1 MVAAGTPI
9 RLIHENGDFTE
20 LDATS
25 ITLETVRKAN
35 SSSIPFGGGG
45 RWNFDLNLQNA
56 EIMIDG
62 IFTDDN
68 TTFGGTEAFATF
80 NCLNTKPITF
90 IGGIKWLYKTN
101 LNKVFGAVNV
111 NNNLT
116 NGNNITTANSAI
128 ITLKNSAGI
137 DKYIPLVRRTYTN
150 DDDFADIY
158 AVNSNNIRGL
168 SGVTKYIG
176 ISYPNSD
183 QSSAQETANAQVLA
197 TQIKEYVDTVLSG
210 DFSAS
215 IQDDDN
221 FIFDDENVVVK
232 FTQKSVGVAG
242 NNSKPIFDLV
252 QNGTGRKPDI
262 VSFRGGVNSKKK
274 SAGDKV
280 QDFYGIINNS
290 RRTRGKKDTFLSSY
304 KLDNPFDLDFN
315 GGFRRPAVNSGDYIV
330 GVQIPFNS
338 MINAGNGTYVARNF
352 HMPTGRNK
360 SPEDKGAEAA
370 MVTGTNFSETDKS
383 TGIQGFVKKFSVDYD
398 AGETVYKFKMVFL
411 PVDWMF

>member
-25 ITLETVRKAN
+25 ITLETTRKAG
-35 SSSIPFGGGG
+35 SSSVPFGGGR
-45 RWNFDLNLQNA
+45 RWNLDLNLQNA

-62 IFTDDN
+62 IFTDD
-68 TTFGGTEAFATF
+68 TVSYGGVAASATF
-80 NCLNTKPITF
+80 NCLNTKPTI

-101 LNKVFGAVNV
+101 LNNVLGSANV

-116 NGNNITTANSAI
+116 DGNNITFNNSAM

-137 DKYIPLVRRTYTN
+137 DKYIPLVRRTYSN
-150 DDDFADIY
+150 GDVFADIY
-158 AVNSNNIRGL
+158 TVSSNNIRGL

-197 TQIKEYVDTVLSG
+197 TQIKEYVDTVLSS

-232 FTQKSVGVAG
+232 FTQKNLGIDG
-242 NNSKPIFDLV
+242 NNNKPIFSLV
-252 QNGTGRKPDI
+252 HGGTGRKPDI
-262 VSFRGGVNSKKK
+262 VNFRGGTNSVKK

-280 QDFYGIINNS
+280 QDIYGVINNS
-290 RRTRGKKDTFLSSY
+290 RRTGGLRTSVTIGGLISDTI
-304 KLDNPFDLDFN
+304 
-315 GGFRRPAVNSGDYIV
+315 FRGDYIV
-330 GVQIPFNS
+330 GIQIPFNS
-338 MINAGNGTYVARNF
+338 MINVGNETYVARNF
-352 HMPTGRNK
+352 HMPTGRYK
-360 SPEDKGAEAA
+360 SREDKGAEAA
-370 MVTGTNFSETDKS
+370 MVVGTKFSELNNS
-383 TGIQGFVKKFSVDYD
+383 TGIQGFVKKLSIDYD
-398 AGETVYKFKMVFL
+398 AGETVYRFKMVFL

>member
-116 NGNNITTANSAI
+116 NGNNITTANSAM

-137 DKYIPLVRRTYTN
+137 DKYIPLVR
-150 DDDFADIY
+150 F
-158 AVNSNNIRGL
+158 
-168 SGVTKYIG
+168 
-176 ISYPNSD
+176 
-183 QSSAQETANAQVLA
+183 
-197 TQIKEYVDTVLSG
+197 
-210 DFSAS
+210 
-215 IQDDDN
+215 
-221 FIFDDENVVVK
+221 
-232 FTQKSVGVAG
+232 
-242 NNSKPIFDLV
+242 
-252 QNGTGRKPDI
+252 
-262 VSFRGGVNSKKK
+262 
-274 SAGDKV
+274 
-280 QDFYGIINNS
+280 
-290 RRTRGKKDTFLSSY
+290 
-304 KLDNPFDLDFN
+304 
-315 GGFRRPAVNSGDYIV
+315 
-330 GVQIPFNS
+330 
-338 MINAGNGTYVARNF
+338 F
-352 HMPTGRNK
+352 H
-360 SPEDKGAEAA
+360 
-370 MVTGTNFSETDKS
+370 
-383 TGIQGFVKKFSVDYD
+383 
-398 AGETVYKFKMVFL
+398 L
-411 PVDWMF
+411 P

>member
-90 IGGIKWLYKTN
+90 IGGIKWLYKIN
-101 LNKVFGAVNV
+101 LNNVFGPANS

-137 DKYIPLVRRTYTN
+137 DKYIPLVRRTYSN
-150 DDDFADIY
+150 GDVFADIY
-158 AVNSNNIRGL
+158 TVSSNNIRSL

-197 TQIKEYVDTVLSG
+197 TEIKDYVDTVLSG

-242 NNSKPIFDLV
+242 NNSKPLFTPV
-252 QNGTGRKPDI
+252 EGGTGRKPDI

-290 RRTRGKKDTFLSSY
+290 RRTGGLRGR
-304 KLDNPFDLDFN
+304 DFTIKNFRWYRSN
-315 GGFRRPAVNSGDYIV
+315 GENDGVIRTPVNSGDYIV

-360 SPEDKGAEAA
+360 SPKDKGAEGA
-370 MVTGTNFSETDKS
+370 MVAGTKFSETDKS